1 MTNTSILPLGEKI
14 RHIRSAKGIS
24 LDNLAYVI
32 KRNKTFVH
40 RFEHGQ
46 VECNSEIL
54 TAIRKFLEVENAP
67 ILEHELQL
75 YISRLWLLHNML
87 NTHSIEEVK
96 ALLDELSPILDLPF
110 EHDLCLLFML
120 MEVRILIR
128 ESKLTAAEE
137 KLSTIEPLMVNASGE
152 AFCLFHHCKGFFY
165 AYRAAHKDALRHFLQ
180 AMDVESEH
188 IKPNAALLTNIGM
201 LYISIGKPYQAI
213 FSLER
218 AKGEF
223 DGSHS
228 VNPHTSSMLAMA
240 YTIIGEYR
248 QAKKLYD
255 ASIIQAKSINDKIM
269 QGLTF
274 SNLSVLSIRMGNYE
288 EGIKYCNQAL
298 DCYNVKGFQ
307 SKIVFIGQKNAAQCI
322 ALFNK
327 GRGLLKMKEY
337 AKCQEVIEYGRSLA
351 EDDKRFVIGF
361 NILECLITMD
371 NNDSIKYLEETA
383 VPHYKAGDGLDKL
396 IALDICKELETHYN
410 KKRAKTKASAFGCI
424 ARDIYEEMFLGEI
437 DIE

>member
-1 MTNTSILPLGEKI
+1 MQV
-14 RHIRSAKGIS
+14 RRAKGIS
-24 LDNLAYVI
+24 LDSLAHVI
-32 KRNKTFVH
+32 KSNKTFVH
-40 RFEHGQ
+40 RLEHGQ
-46 VECNSEIL
+46 AECSSEMLI
-54 TAIRKFLEVENAP
+54 AIRKFLEIENAP

-75 YISRLWLLHNML
+75 YKSRLWVLHNML
-87 NTHSIEEVK
+87 NTHSIEEIK
-96 ALLDELSPILDLPF
+96 ALLNELSPILDLPF
-110 EHDLCLLFML
+110 EHDLRLLFML
-120 MEVRILIR
+120 MGVRILIR
-128 ESKLTAAEE
+128 ESNFTVAEDKLNE
-137 KLSTIEPLMVNASGE
+137 IEPLMINTSGE
-152 AFCLFHHCKGFFY
+152 AFCMFSSLQGFFC

-180 AMDVESEH
+180 ALEIESEY

-201 LYISIGKPYQAI
+201 LYMSIGKPYHAI
-213 FSLER
+213 SSLER
-218 AKGEF
+218 AIREF
-223 DGSHS
+223 GGSHT

-269 QGLTF
+269 QGLTL
-274 SNLSVLSIRMGNYE
+274 SNMSVLSVRIGNYE
-288 EGIKYCNQAL
+288 EGINYCNQAL
-298 DCYNVKGFQ
+298 ECYNDKGFQ

-327 GRGLLKMKEY
+327 GRGLQKMKEY
-337 AKCQEVIEYGRSLA
+337 AKCQEVIEHGRSLA
-351 EDDKRFVIGF
+351 EDDNKFTIGF

-371 NNDSIKYLEETA
+371 NNDSIKYLEEVA
-383 VPHYKAGDGLDKL
+383 VPYYKAGDGLDKL

-424 ARDIYEEMFLGEI
+424 ARDIYEEMFFGEI